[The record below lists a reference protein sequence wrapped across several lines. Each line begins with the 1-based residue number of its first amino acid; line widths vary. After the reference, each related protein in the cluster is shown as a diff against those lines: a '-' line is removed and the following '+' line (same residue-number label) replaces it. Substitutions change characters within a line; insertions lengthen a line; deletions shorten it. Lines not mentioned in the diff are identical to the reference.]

1 MGLFISSCRY
11 GCMGNEAMSEIISIK
26 DLELMDKKVFI
37 RCDFNVPQD
46 EFLNITDDRRI
57 RSAIPTI
64 RYCLDNG
71 CSVILASHLGRPKE
85 INAKYS
91 LEPVA
96 KRLSRLLGK
105 EIILAKDVIGEDAK
119 KKVANLA
126 QGEIVMLE
134 NLRFEKGETKNDENL
149 AKDLAAMAQVY
160 INDAFGVCH
169 RAHSSVAAITNFF
182 DEKHRAAGFLL
193 LKEIAF
199 AENLIKKPAR
209 PFVAVVGGSKV
220 SGKLQALTNL
230 LPKVDKLIIGGGM
243 AFTFL
248 KALGFDIGNSL
259 LEDELIEEASKILTK
274 GKNLGVKIYLPVDVV
289 VAQTCSKDAEM
300 KFTPCQEIPNG
311 WMALDIGPATTRL
324 FKEAISDA
332 QTIWWNGPMGVFEID
347 KFAKGSLKMSH
358 YISESHATTVIGGGD
373 TADVV
378 ARADDADEMTF
389 ISTGG
394 GASLELIEGKELPGV
409 KPLRIKDDE

>member
-1 MGLFISSCRY
+1 MK
-11 GCMGNEAMSEIISIK
+11 SEIISIK
-26 DLELMDKKVFI
+26 DIDLAKKKVFI

-46 EFLNITDDRRI
+46 DFLNITDDRRI

-85 INAKYS
+85 ISSKYS

-96 KRLSRLLGK
+96 KRLSRLMSK
-105 EIILAKDVIGEDAK
+105 EVLLAKDVIGEDAK
-119 KKVANLA
+119 KKAENLEA
-126 QGEIVMLE
+126 GEILMLE

-149 AKDLAAMAQVY
+149 AKELASMAEIY

-169 RAHSSVAAITNFF
+169 RAHASVEAITRFF
-182 DEKHRAAGFLL
+182 DVKAAGFLL
-193 LKEIAF
+193 QKEIKF
-199 AENLIKKPAR
+199 ADNLLRHPAR

-220 SGKLQALTNL
+220 SGKLQALINL
-230 LPKVDKLIIGGGM
+230 LPEVDKLIIGGGM

-248 KALGFDIGNSL
+248 KALGYDIGNSL
-259 LEDELIEEASKILTK
+259 LEEELLEDARAIMKK
-274 GKNLGVKIYLPVDVV
+274 GKELGVKIYLPVDVA
-289 VAQTCSKDAEM
+289 VARTCSSEAFM
-300 KFTPCQEIPNG
+300 SYVPTQEIPSG
-311 WMALDIGPATTRL
+311 FMGLDIGPASGKL
-324 FKEAISDA
+324 FREALADA
-332 QTIWWNGPMGVFEID
+332 QTIWWNGPMGVFEIE
-347 KFAKGSLKMSH
+347 KFAKGSLKMAH
-358 YISESHATTVIGGGD
+358 FIGDSHATTIIGGGD

-378 ARADDADEMTF
+378 ARSGEADEMTF

-409 KPLRIKDDE
+409 KPLRGE

>member
-1 MGLFISSCRY
+1 
-11 GCMGNEAMSEIISIK
+11 MSDIISIK
-26 DLELMDKKVFI
+26 DIDLAKKKVFI

-46 EFLNITDDRRI
+46 DFLNITDDRRI

-85 INAKYS
+85 ISSKYS

-96 KRLSRLLGK
+96 KRLARLLDK
-105 EIILAKDVIGEDAK
+105 EIIMAKDVIGEDAK
-119 KKVANLA
+119 TKAMNLKV
-126 QGEIVMLE
+126 GEILLLE

-149 AKDLAAMAQVY
+149 AKELASMVQVY

-169 RAHSSVAAITNFF
+169 RAHSSVEAITKFF
-182 DEKHRAAGFLL
+182 DEKHKGAGFLL
-193 LKEIAF
+193 QKEIDF
-199 AENLIKKPAR
+199 ASNLIKHPAR
-209 PFVAVVGGSKV
+209 PFIAVVGGSKV

-248 KALGFDIGNSL
+248 KALGYDIGNSL
-259 LEDELIEEASKILTK
+259 LEEELLEEANKILTK

-289 VAQTCSKDAEM
+289 AAPTCSQDAPM
-300 KFTPCQEIPNG
+300 KFVPVQEIPNG
-311 WMALDIGPATTRL
+311 WMGLDIGPASVRL
-324 FKEAISDA
+324 FKEVISDA

-347 KFAKGSLKMSH
+347 KFSKGSIKMSH
-358 YISESHATTVIGGGD
+358 YISEGHATSVVGGGD

-378 ARADDADEMTF
+378 ARAGDADEMTF

-409 KPLRIKDDE
+409 KALRSKENE